1 MGKTIGMFLGLYLV
15 KLVYQIVP
23 QRAPAQ
29 QGAAMP
35 KNMTRHNLLTI
46 TSIRTKAKKPGYHL
60 DGRGLYL
67 RVAPGGSQAWILR
80 YTFLGRTRDMGLGS
94 LADVSL
100 ARARERAQEHRT
112 QIAEGIDPIEHREQ
126 KKIELKATAIQL
138 EQASVTFKACAE
150 EYHKEHADDWKNA
163 KHKAQWI
170 NTLTTYAF
178 PHFGKFP
185 IREIGKHEILKA
197 LKPIWKEKAETA
209 DRLLQRIRKVIN
221 YGAAKDYCRGV
232 DSEFWEQVRIAL
244 GANEKA
250 REVEHHPSCP
260 HPQIG
265 ALLAQVHAS
274 TATATVQLA
283 FEFGVLTATRSGE
296 IRGARWSEFDE
307 SLRNWTI
314 PPERMKAGREHRVP
328 LSTRAIAVLQAARAL
343 HADRKAEHYGAACDT
358 EANDLVFPS
367 PRGKTY
373 SDMVFTQL
381 LRRLEQPYTM
391 HGFRATFRTWG
402 MDHTEYPAEML
413 EFALAHLVGDQTVRA
428 YARSD
433 MVEKRRQLM
442 EDWAAY
448 IDRRA
453 G

>member
-1 MGKTIGMFLGLYLV
+1 ML
-15 KLVYQIVP
+15 
-23 QRAPAQ
+23 
-29 QGAAMP
+29 

-46 TSIRTKAKKPGYHL
+46 TNLRTKAKKPGYHL

-80 YTFLGRTRDMGLGS
+80 YTFLGRIRDMGLGS

-100 ARARERAQEHRT
+100 ARARERAQEYRI
-112 QIAEGIDPIEHREQ
+112 QIAEGIDPIQRREQ
-126 KKIELKATAIQL
+126 KRGEIKVAALQL
-138 EQASVTFKACAE
+138 VQGSVTFKSCAE
-150 EYHKEHADDWKNA
+150 EYYKEHADDWKNA
-163 KHKAQWI
+163 KHRAQWI

-178 PHFGKFP
+178 PHFGKLP
-185 IREIGKHEILKA
+185 IRDVGKHEMLKA
-197 LKPIWKEKAETA
+197 LTPIWREKAETA

-232 DSEFWEQVRIAL
+232 DSEFWEQIRIAL

-250 REVEHHPSCP
+250 RKVEHHPSCP

-265 ALLAQVHAS
+265 ALLAQVRTS
-274 TATATVQLA
+274 TATPIVQLA
-283 FEFGVLTATRSGE
+283 FEFGVLTAARSGE
-296 IRGARWSEFDE
+296 IRGARWSEFDATL
-307 SLRNWTI
+307 SNWTI

-328 LSTRAIAVLQAARAL
+328 LSRRATEVLRAARTLQAQRE
-343 HADRKAEHYGAACDT
+343 AEGHTSASDAGT
-358 EANDLVFPS
+358 NDLVFPS

-402 MDHTEYPAEML
+402 MDNTQYPAEML

-428 YARSD
+428 YARSN

-448 IDRRA
+448 IANQDGEMLPLPSA
-453 G
+453 

>member
-1 MGKTIGMFLGLYLV
+1 
-15 KLVYQIVP
+15 
-23 QRAPAQ
+23 
-29 QGAAMP
+29 
-35 KNMTRHNLLTI
+35 MTRHNLLTI
-46 TSIRTKAKKPGYHL
+46 TSIRAKAKKPGYHL

-80 YTFLGRTRDMGLGS
+80 YTFLGSTRDMGLGS

-100 ARARERAQEHRT
+100 ARARERAQEHRI
-112 QIAEGIDPIEHREQ
+112 QIAEGIDPIQHREQ
-126 KKIELKATAIQL
+126 KKIESKAALIQL
-138 EQASVTFKACAE
+138 KQASVTFKDCAE

-163 KHKAQWI
+163 KHKDQWI
-170 NTLTTYAF
+170 NTLKTYAF
-178 PHFGKFP
+178 PHFGQRP
-185 IREIGKHEILKA
+185 IRQIDKTDVLKA

-209 DRLLQRIRKVIN
+209 DRVLQRVRKVVN
-221 YGAAKDYCRGV
+221 YGAAKDYCSGV

-250 REVEHHPSCP
+250 RKVEHHPSCP

-265 ALLAQVHAS
+265 ALLAQVRAS
-274 TATATVQLA
+274 TATPTVQLA

-296 IRGARWSEFDE
+296 IRGARWSEFDA
-307 SLRNWTI
+307 SLSNWTI
-314 PPERMKAGREHRVP
+314 PAERMKAGREHRVP
-328 LSTRAIAVLQAARAL
+328 LSSRATEVLQAARAL
-343 HADRKAEHYGAACDT
+343 QAERAADGRTSADDADAG
-358 EANDLVFPS
+358 DLVFPS

-402 MDHTEYPAEML
+402 MDYTEYPAEML

-442 EDWAAY
+442 EDWATY
-448 IDRRA
+448 IQTAAEQPTHTPLVNGSNPLRPTTQRLRQ
-453 G
+453 

>member
-1 MGKTIGMFLGLYLV
+1 
-15 KLVYQIVP
+15 
-23 QRAPAQ
+23 
-29 QGAAMP
+29 
-35 KNMTRHNLLTI
+35 MTRHNLLTI
-46 TSIRTKAKKPGYHL
+46 TNLRTKAKTPGYHL

-80 YTFLGRTRDMGLGS
+80 YTYLGRTRDMGLGS

-100 ARARERAQEHRT
+100 ARARERAQEHRI
-112 QIAEGIDPIEHREQ
+112 QIAEGIDPIQYREQ
-126 KKIELKATAIQL
+126 KRIEIKATAIQL
-138 EQASVTFKACAE
+138 EQDSVTFKACAE
-150 EYHKEHADDWKNA
+150 EYHKEHAGDWKNA
-163 KHKAQWI
+163 KHKDQWI

-178 PHFGKFP
+178 PHFGRLP
-185 IREIGKHEILKA
+185 IREVGKHEILKA
-197 LKPIWKEKAETA
+197 LTPIWREKAETA
-209 DRLLQRIRKVIN
+209 DRLLQRIRKVLN

-232 DSEFWEQVRIAL
+232 DGEFWAQVRIAL

-250 REVEHHPSCP
+250 RKVEHHPSCP

-265 ALLAQVHAS
+265 ALLARVRAS
-274 TATATVQLA
+274 TATATVQMA
-283 FEFGVLTATRSGE
+283 FEFGVLTAARSGE
-296 IRGARWSEFDE
+296 IRGARWSEFDA
-307 SLRNWTI
+307 SLGNWTI

-328 LSTRAIAVLQAARAL
+328 LSNRATEVLQAARAL
-343 HADRKAEHYGAACDT
+343 QAEWEAEGSAAARGTDAT
-358 EANDLVFPS
+358 DLVFPS

-402 MDHTEYPAEML
+402 MDNTQYPAEML

-448 IDRRA
+448 IVGQA
-453 G
+453 GEPFSE

>member
-1 MGKTIGMFLGLYLV
+1 
-15 KLVYQIVP
+15 
-23 QRAPAQ
+23 
-29 QGAAMP
+29 
-35 KNMTRHNLLTI
+35 MTRHNLLTI
-46 TSIRTKAKKPGYHL
+46 TNLRAKAKTPGYHL

-80 YTFLGRTRDMGLGS
+80 YSYLGRTRDMGLGS

-100 ARARERAQEHRT
+100 ARARERAQEHRI
-112 QIAEGIDPIEHREQ
+112 QIAEGIDPIQHREQ
-126 KKIELKATAIQL
+126 KKNEIKAASIQFV
-138 EQASVTFKACAE
+138 QTSVTFKSCAE
-150 EYHKEHADDWKNA
+150 EYYREHAGDWKNE

-170 NTLTTYAF
+170 NSLTTYAF
-178 PHFGKFP
+178 PLFGKLP
-185 IREIGKHEILKA
+185 IREVGKQEMLKA
-197 LKPIWKEKAETA
+197 LTPIWRKKAETA
-209 DRLLQRIRKVIN
+209 DRLLQRIRKVLN

-244 GANEKA
+244 GANAKE

-265 ALLAQVHAS
+265 ALLAQVCAS
-274 TATATVQLA
+274 TATPTVQLA

-328 LSTRAIAVLQAARAL
+328 LSSRATEVLRAARTVL
-343 HADRKAEHYGAACDT
+343 AERDAEGNASVGCAGVD
-358 EANDLVFPS
+358 DLVFPS
-367 PRGKTY
+367 PRWKTY

-381 LRRLEQPYTM
+381 LRRLELPYTM

-402 MDHTEYPAEML
+402 MDHTEYPTEML

-433 MVEKRRQLM
+433 MVEKRRHLM
-442 EDWAAY
+442 EDWACY
-448 IDRRA
+448 IQARSVEHRTLSL
-453 G
+453 

>member
-1 MGKTIGMFLGLYLV
+1 
-15 KLVYQIVP
+15 
-23 QRAPAQ
+23 
-29 QGAAMP
+29 
-35 KNMTRHNLLTI
+35 MTRHNLLTI
-46 TSIRTKAKKPGYHL
+46 TSIRTKGKKPGYHL

-80 YTFLGRTRDMGLGS
+80 YTFLGSTRDMGLGS

-100 ARARERAQEHRT
+100 ARARERAQEHRI
-112 QIAEGIDPIEHREQ
+112 QIAEGIDPIQHREQ
-126 KKIELKATAIQL
+126 KKAELKAAFIQL
-138 EQASVTFKACAE
+138 EQDSVTFKACAE
-150 EYHKEHADDWKNA
+150 EYYKEHANEWKSV
-163 KHKAQWI
+163 KHKDQWI
-170 NTLTTYAF
+170 NSLSTYSF
-178 PHFGKFP
+178 PHFGETP
-185 IREIGKHEILKA
+185 IREVGKPEILKA

-209 DRLLQRIRKVIN
+209 DRVFQRIRKVMN
-221 YGAAKDYCRGV
+221 FGAAKDYCRGI

-250 REVEHHPSCP
+250 RRVEHHPSCP

-265 ALLAQVHAS
+265 ALLAQVQAS

-283 FEFGVLTATRSGE
+283 FEFGVLTAARSGE
-296 IRGARWSEFDE
+296 IRGARWSEFDATL
-307 SLRNWTI
+307 SNWTI

-328 LSTRAIAVLQAARAL
+328 LSNRATEVLRTARAL
-343 HADRKAEHYGAACDT
+343 QAEREAEGRTLARDADT
-358 EANDLVFPS
+358 NDLVFPS

-402 MDHTEYPAEML
+402 MDNTQYPAEML

-442 EDWAAY
+442 EDWACY
-448 IDRRA
+448 IHARSVEHRTLNL
-453 G
+453 

>member
-1 MGKTIGMFLGLYLV
+1 
-15 KLVYQIVP
+15 
-23 QRAPAQ
+23 
-29 QGAAMP
+29 
-35 KNMTRHNLLTI
+35 MTRHNLLTI
-46 TSIRTKAKKPGYHL
+46 TSLRAKAKTPGYHL

-80 YTFLGRTRDMGLGS
+80 YTCFGRTRDMGLGS

-100 ARARERAQEHRT
+100 ARARERAQEYRI

-126 KKIELKATAIQL
+126 KKIEAKAAAVQL
-138 EQASVTFKACAE
+138 EQTSVTFKSCAE
-150 EYHKEHADDWKNA
+150 EYYREHADDWKNA

-178 PHFGKFP
+178 PHFGKLP
-185 IREIGKHEILKA
+185 IREVNKQEILKA
-197 LKPIWKEKAETA
+197 LTPIWREKAETA
-209 DRLLQRIRKVIN
+209 DRLLQRIRKVLN

-232 DSEFWEQVRIAL
+232 DGEFWEQVRIAL

-250 REVEHHPSCP
+250 RKVEHHPSCP

-265 ALLAQVHAS
+265 ALLAQVRAS

-283 FEFGVLTATRSGE
+283 FEFGVLTAARSGE

-314 PPERMKAGREHRVP
+314 PAGRMKAGREHRVP
-328 LSTRAIAVLQAARAL
+328 LSSRATEVLRAARTVQAEWEPEGQERTAVNG
-343 HADRKAEHYGAACDT
+343 ADATIAA
-358 EANDLVFPS
+358 ADLVFPS
-367 PRGKTY
+367 PRRKTY

-402 MDHTEYPAEML
+402 MDCTQYPAEML

-442 EDWAAY
+442 EDWGAY
-448 IDRRA
+448 IEGQA
-453 G
+453 NAQLS

>member
-1 MGKTIGMFLGLYLV
+1 
-15 KLVYQIVP
+15 
-23 QRAPAQ
+23 
-29 QGAAMP
+29 
-35 KNMTRHNLLTI
+35 MTRHHLLTI

-67 RVAPGGSQAWILR
+67 RVAPGGSQGWILR
-80 YTFLGRTRDMGLGS
+80 YSFLGRTRDMGLGS

-100 ARARERAQEHRT
+100 ARARERAQEHRV
-112 QIAEGIDPIEHREQ
+112 QIAEGIDPIQRREQ
-126 KKIELKATAIQL
+126 QKVELKAAEIQL

-150 EYHKEHADDWKNA
+150 EYHKEHAGDWKNA
-163 KHKAQWI
+163 KHKEQWI

-178 PHFGKFP
+178 PYFGKLP
-185 IREIGKHEILKA
+185 VHEVGKREILKA
-197 LKPIWKEKAETA
+197 LKPIWQEKAETA

-232 DSEFWEQVRIAL
+232 DSEFWTQVRIAL

-250 REVEHHPSCP
+250 RKVEHHPSCP

-265 ALLAQVHAS
+265 ALLALVQAS

-296 IRGARWSEFDE
+296 IRGARWSEFDA
-307 SLRNWTI
+307 SLSNWTI
-314 PPERMKAGREHRVP
+314 PAERMKAGREHRVP
-328 LSTRAIAVLQAARAL
+328 LSNRATEVLRAARAL
-343 HADRKAEHYGAACDT
+343 QAERAADGRVSADGVDT
-358 EANDLVFPS
+358 RDLVFPS

-381 LRRLEQPYTM
+381 LRRLELPYTM

-402 MDHTEYPAEML
+402 MDHTQYPAEML

-448 IDRRA
+448 IETPPVRTA
-453 G
+453 T

>member
-1 MGKTIGMFLGLYLV
+1 
-15 KLVYQIVP
+15 
-23 QRAPAQ
+23 
-29 QGAAMP
+29 
-35 KNMTRHNLLTI
+35 MTRHNLLTI
-46 TSIRTKAKKPGYHL
+46 TNIRTKAKKPGYHL

-80 YTFLGRTRDMGLGS
+80 YTFLGRSRDMGLGS

-100 ARARERAQEHRT
+100 ARARERAQEHRV

-126 KKIELKATAIQL
+126 KKIELKTAAIQL
-138 EQASVTFKACAE
+138 KQASVTFKACAE
-150 EYHKEHADDWKNA
+150 EYHKEHANGWKNA
-163 KHKAQWI
+163 KHKDQWI
-170 NTLTTYAF
+170 NTLTAYAF
-178 PHFGKFP
+178 PHFGEIP
-185 IREIGKHEILKA
+185 IRGVGKPEILKA
-197 LKPIWKEKAETA
+197 LNPIWKTKAETA

-250 REVEHHPSCP
+250 RKVEHHPSCP

-265 ALLAQVHAS
+265 ALLAQVRAS

-283 FEFGVLTATRSGE
+283 FEFGVLTAARSGE
-296 IRGARWSEFDE
+296 IRGARWSEFDDA
-307 SLRNWTI
+307 LRNWTI
-314 PPERMKAGREHRVP
+314 PAERMKAGREHRVP
-328 LSTRAIAVLQAARAL
+328 LSSRATEVLLAARTQQ
-343 HADRKAEHYGAACDT
+343 AERDAQGGGPAGDASTD
-358 EANDLVFPS
+358 DLVFPS

-402 MDHTEYPAEML
+402 MDNTQYPAEML

-442 EDWAAY
+442 EDWATY
-448 IDRRA
+448 IQAAAEQRT
-453 G
+453 